1 MIYKTIFNM
10 LSLKLDLTPS
20 STLLSPPRRG
30 LQDGRKKKSE
40 DLLWKAIDKG
50 NEFAKYALGASLGK

>member
-1 MIYKTIFNM
+1 M

-20 STLLSPPRRG
+20 SPLLTPTPPPPGRAAGG
-30 LQDGRKKKSE
+30 LQDGRKKKRE

>member
-1 MIYKTIFNM
+1 M

-20 STLLSPPRRG
+20 SPLLSPPRG

>member
-1 MIYKTIFNM
+1 M

-20 STLLSPPRRG
+20 SPLLSPPAGVTRW
-30 LQDGRKKKSE
+30 KKKESE

>member
-1 MIYKTIFNM
+1 M

-20 STLLSPPRRG
+20 SPLLSPPPQRG

>member
-1 MIYKTIFNM
+1 M

-20 STLLSPPRRG
+20 SPLLPPPPGG
-30 LQDGRKKKSE
+30 LQDGRKKQSE

-50 NEFAKYALGASLGK
+50 NEFVKYALGASLGK

>member
-1 MIYKTIFNM
+1 MIYKTIF
-10 LSLKLDLTPS
+10 TP
-20 STLLSPPRRG
+20 PPKHPPGRG

-50 NEFAKYALGASLGK
+50 NEFAKYALGACLGK